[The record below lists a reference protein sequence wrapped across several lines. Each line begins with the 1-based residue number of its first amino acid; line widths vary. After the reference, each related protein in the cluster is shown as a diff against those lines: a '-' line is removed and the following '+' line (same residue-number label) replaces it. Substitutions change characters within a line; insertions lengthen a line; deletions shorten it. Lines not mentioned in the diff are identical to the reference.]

1 MEDVVEKVERQTK
14 EESWPAEPQHD
25 LHCGDGQREV
35 SPADV
40 LQDQPGPQVHRGGDG
55 QTEQKHD
62 PEGVHW
68 RNLGYFNGLSNCKR
82 NCGESDWL
90 TKATTKI
97 KFE

>member
-55 QTEQKHD
+55 QTEQKNMIRK
-62 PEGVHW
+62 GFI
-68 RNLGYFNGLSNCKR
+68 GYFNGLSNWTLYLD
-82 NCGESDWL
+82 NL
-90 TKATTKI
+90 AL
-97 KFE
+97 